1 MKKRIIELFVYALT
15 VSMFIVACNNNPKD
29 STEAGKS
36 GDTVSKP
43 IAKPQDPAVTATL
56 LAQFNS
62 LEKVFDNQN
71 WMRIKDKDTTFLYFS
86 RLNNFFALTHSYR
99 MKKGDSA
106 DLRIDTIHVNAN
118 NQIVWNWNDK
128 GLVLGS
134 ATEFTNSWSNADQK
148 VEFNKMDASNL
159 LLNINGTDKYQLS
172 KTITLS
178 SFLVRSFYDYQHGT
192 KLAFDK
198 TEFTK
203 KK

>member
-1 MKKRIIELFVYALT
+1 MKNGILPISVFALIIAFV
-15 VSMFIVACNNNPKD
+15 FIACNSNPK
-29 STEAGKS
+29 TEATKIAKV
-36 GDTVSKP
+36 DTAKP
-43 IAKPQDPAVTATL
+43 ESKPQDPAVTATL

-99 MKKGDSA
+99 MRKGDSA
-106 DLRIDTIHVNAN
+106 DLRIDTIRVNEN
-118 NQIVWNWNDK
+118 NQIIWNWNDK
-128 GLVLGS
+128 GLILGS
-134 ATEFTNSWSNADQK
+134 ATEFTNSWSNGDQK
-148 VEFNKMDASNL
+148 VAFNKMDGSNL
-159 LLNINGTDKYQLS
+159 LLNINGDDKNQLS

-198 TEFTK
+198 TDFTK

>member
-1 MKKRIIELFVYALT
+1 MKNRILPIAVYILVIAS
-15 VSMFIVACNNNPKD
+15 VFIACNNNPK
-29 STEAGKS
+29 TEETNTKAV
-36 GDTVSKP
+36 DTVKQRVT
-43 IAKPQDPAVTATL
+43 PQDPAVTATL
-56 LAQFNS
+56 LAQFNA
-62 LEKVFDNQN
+62 LEKVFGNQN
-71 WMRIKDKDTTFLYFS
+71 WMKIKEKDTTYLYFS

-106 DLRIDTIHVNAN
+106 DLRIDTIRVNSN

-128 GLVLGS
+128 GLTLGS
-134 ATEFTNSWSNADQK
+134 ATEFTNTWSNDAQK
-148 VEFNKMDASNL
+148 VDFNKMDQSNL
-159 LLNINGTDKYQLS
+159 LLNINGTEKYQLT